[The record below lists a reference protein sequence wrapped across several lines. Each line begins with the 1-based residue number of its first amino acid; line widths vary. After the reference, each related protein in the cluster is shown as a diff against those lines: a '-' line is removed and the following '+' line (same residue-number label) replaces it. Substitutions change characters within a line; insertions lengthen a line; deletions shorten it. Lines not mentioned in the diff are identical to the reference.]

1 MQDEQIWESGQFSAD
16 SWKAQANLEKEGGPI
31 KNVGNSDPTAVI
43 RF

>member
-1 MQDEQIWESGQFSAD
+1 MQDEQICESGQFSAHR
-16 SWKAQANLEKEGGPI
+16 WKAQEKGGPI